1 MTPTAR
7 SCLIASLCL
16 LASTAAYAKQPQWEG
31 SIGGGAAYWPKYTGS
46 DEYRTTPWPTFD
58 VTYGDT
64 FFASLQNGIGWN
76 VIKQDKWRVAPFIGY
91 AFGRDD
97 EGDIRD
103 LDKVDG
109 SATAGLRV
117 NYADDN
123 WRYSASAQTPFTG
136 DLDGYRIRFKADYV
150 TKVGERAAFTI
161 GPRFTYTSAG
171 WTDDLFSVSH
181 RESARSGIDAY
192 HPHDGYFSAG
202 LDTTYSYY
210 LTRQWSVT
218 GLLGMTQL
226 TGDAADSPIVDDVGD
241 ATQFRAGLFINYHF

>member
-1 MTPTAR
+1 MSSRFCFLPIVATA
-7 SCLIASLCL
+7 L
-16 LASTAAYAKQPQWEG
+16 LVSTTAHAVQPQWEG

-64 FFASLQNGIGWN
+64 FFASLQDGVGWN
-76 VIKQDKWRVAPFIGY
+76 VVKQDKWRVAPFIGY

-97 EGDIRD
+97 KGDISD

-109 SATAGLRV
+109 SLTGGLRV
-117 NYADDN
+117 NYDDGH

-136 DLDGYRIRFKADYV
+136 DLNGYRLRFKTDYV
-150 TKVGERAAFTI
+150 TRVGARAAFTI
-161 GPRFTYTSAG
+161 GPRFTYTSEA
-171 WTDDLFSVSH
+171 WADDLFGVS
-181 RESARSGIDAY
+181 RGESARSGIDAY
-192 HPHDGYFSAG
+192 DPDGGYFSAG

-210 LTRQWSVT
+210 LTRQFSIT

-226 TGDAADSPIVDDVGD
+226 TGDAADSPIVDDLGD
-241 ATQFRAGLFINYHF
+241 STQWRAGAFINYHF